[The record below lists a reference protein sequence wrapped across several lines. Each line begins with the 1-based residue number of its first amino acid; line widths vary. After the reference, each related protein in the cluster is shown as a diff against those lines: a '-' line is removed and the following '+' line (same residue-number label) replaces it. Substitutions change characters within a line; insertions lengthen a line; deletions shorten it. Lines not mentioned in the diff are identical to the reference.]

1 MLKKRKII
9 FMTVDPIVLAD
20 NIVDM
25 TTDHNHFPN
34 DPVVMMRKMNIGCWI
49 TDDNNIESMKAYY
62 IVCNKNVDQPE
73 DDNDYHVM
81 IPQKYKEN
89 LEKLSAY
96 ALYDILTIKNDI
108 DENTILKKDIVDIT
122 LDHRK
127 FYVGLRIPYADWKS
141 LYDGYY
147 YNHMSMKKFF
157 KADNDT
163 YNLFK
168 INYGIN

>member
-1 MLKKRKII
+1 MN
-9 FMTVDPIVLAD
+9 VDPIVLAD

-34 DPVVMMRKMNIGCWI
+34 NPINMMRKMNIGCWI
-49 TDDNNIESMKAYY
+49 TDDNDIESMKAYY
-62 IVCNKNVDQPE
+62 IVCNKNLKQSK
-73 DDNDYHVM
+73 DDKDYHVM
-81 IPQKYKEN
+81 ISQKYKEN
-89 LEKLSAY
+89 IEKLAAY

-122 LDHRK
+122 IEHRK
-127 FYVGLRIPYADWKS
+127 FYAGLKIPYADWKS

-147 YNHMSMKKFF
+147 YDHSSMKKFF
-157 KADNDT
+157 NVDNDT

-168 INYGIN
+168 NEHNVNNSHTLH